1 MFGYLATYQCCYRD
15 FITII
20 INYILEIEH
29 VYFINCHIRCDCYI
43 TRHAIK

>member
-29 VYFINCHIRCDCYI
+29 IYFINHHFCRDCYTI
-43 TRHAIK
+43 RHAIK